1 MIIFD
6 RIKSIKMKKEDF
18 EKLVEEAV
26 MALPEHIR
34 NKIENAVIVV
44 EQRPSGEQLEK
55 TGTKIE
61 SFLLGL
67 YEGIPKT
74 AWGRDFSGRLPDKIT
89 IFQEPIEKLGHSSD
103 EIKELVKYT
112 VWHEIAHHF
121 GFNERRIRLLETKWR
136 KRR

>member
-1 MIIFD
+1 ME
-6 RIKSIKMKKEDF
+6 KKDF
-18 EKLVEEAV
+18 EKLVGEAV

-34 NKIENAVIVV
+34 NKIENVAIVV
-44 EQRPSGEQLEK
+44 EQKPSEEQLEK
-55 TGTKIE
+55 IGTKIE

-74 AWGRDFSGRLPDKIT
+74 SWGRDFSGKLPDKIT
-89 IFQEPIEKLGHSSD
+89 IFQDSIEKLSHSFE

-121 GFNERRIRLLETKWR
+121 GFDEKGVRALEMKWR
-136 KRR
+136 KKIN